1 MKETTF
7 LPKEE
12 NNFDKD
18 KATREALAILAKEYE
33 IFNDP
38 NMLPVKALPRYD
50 CWDTDRTVEEWLEH
64 CREHGDVFHGVSPV
78 FEKGEYVWRPVK
90 VLSYDYKLQKYRVQ
104 ISGDSKQI
112 KMITRLSLLFYDED
126 PNVFRQRVNECKQR

>member
-1 MKETTF
+1 MENITGLPARHANVIKKHKNVIKETTF

-50 CWDTDRTVEEWLEH
+50 CWDNDRTIEEWLEH
-64 CREHGDVFHGVSPV
+64 CKEHDDVFHGVSPV

-90 VLSYDYKLQKYRVQ
+90 VLNYDYKL
-104 ISGDSKQI
+104 
-112 KMITRLSLLFYDED
+112 
-126 PNVFRQRVNECKQR
+126 